1 MRLCIK
7 AAART
12 TVVLGVAVF
21 IFGCPHRPPDLDPQ
35 LRIDNPTELLE
46 AVRDKGKQ
54 LTALRATGSIVMR
67 RGAKRLKAH
76 ILVLVRRPANLRFE
90 TESFF
95 DQPLSILVTDGMQFS
110 MWDMNKGRFLV
121 GQATPANISRVIPI
135 PMDGPEVVGIM
146 AGDPPLIAYAKSSL
160 KWDDSEG
167 QYLLRLSNSQME
179 QEILIHPFRLR
190 PSKVICKQDGKLY
203 YSLVYE
209 DWQTGDNQP
218 AIPTKMRF
226 EMPAEDIKLIIK
238 IRETE
243 INPELA
249 DDLFK
254 LHPPEGISV
263 ERVVSGP

>member
-7 AAART
+7 AAAGT
-12 TVVLGVAVF
+12 IVALSLAFFV
-21 IFGCPHRPPDLDPQ
+21 FGCPHRPPDLDPK
-35 LRIDNPTELLE
+35 LRIDKPGELLE

-135 PMDGPEVVGIM
+135 PMDGPEVVGII

-160 KWDDSEG
+160 EWDDSEG
-167 QYLLRLSNSQME
+167 QYRLRLSNSQLE
-179 QEILIHPFRLR
+179 QEVLIDPHRLR
-190 PSKVICKQDGKLY
+190 PNKIVCKQNGKLY
-203 YSLVYE
+203 YRLVYE

-218 AIPTKMRF
+218 AIPTKIHF
-226 EMPAEDIKLIIK
+226 EMPAEDIKLTIK

-249 DDLFK
+249 EDLFK
-254 LHPPEGISV
+254 LQPPKGIFV